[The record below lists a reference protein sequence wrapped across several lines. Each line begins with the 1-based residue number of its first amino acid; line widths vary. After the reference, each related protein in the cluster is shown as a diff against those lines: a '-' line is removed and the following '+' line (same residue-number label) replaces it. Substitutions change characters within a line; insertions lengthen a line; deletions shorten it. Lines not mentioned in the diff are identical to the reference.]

1 MEKLALGFVETRGLI
16 GNIDATDIMP
26 KTSELEYVKYVSIG
40 GGYMNIIFQGDVGA
54 VKSAINA
61 VKSKADFPGN
71 ITATNVIPRPH
82 NFVID
87 LIKNYKESTI
97 NIYERA
103 ALGMIETVGYTPM
116 IEATD
121 AGVKAA
127 DVIASGWVTIGSGY
141 CTIFFRGDVAAV
153 TAAVDA
159 GVKSAEKVGKIVA
172 SFVIPRPHLETNL
185 RLPIG
190 KPTDFSDKIKKNKK
204 EEEPLGKGEALGI
217 VETKGFT
224 ALVEAVDTGL
234 KRAEVSCTG
243 WYKVGSAMVSTIFRG
258 AVAAV
263 TASTEAAAENA
274 KKIGELL
281 GYYVIP
287 RPHLSVEE
295 IVYKFCN

>member
-26 KTSELEYVKYVSIG
+26 KTSELEIVKYVSIG
-40 GGYMNIIFQGDVGA
+40 GGYMNIIYQGDVGA

-61 VKSKADFPGN
+61 VKSKQDFPGS

-82 NFVID
+82 NYVVD
-87 LIKNYKESTI
+87 LIKNYKEATI
-97 NIYERA
+97 NLYERG

-116 IEATD
+116 IEAAD

-127 DVIASGWVTIGSGY
+127 DVIASGWITIGSGY

-172 SFVIPRPHLETNL
+172 SHIIPRPHLEANL

-190 KPTDFSDKIKKNKK
+190 KPADYTKKNKK
-204 EEEPLGKGEALGI
+204 EEDVIGKGEALGI
-217 VETKGFT
+217 VETKGFS

-243 WYKVGSAMVSTIFRG
+243 WYKVGSALVSTIFRG

-263 TASTEAAAENA
+263 TASTQAAAENA
-274 KKIGELL
+274 KNVGELI

-287 RPHLSVEE
+287 RPHISVEE
-295 IVYKFCN
+295 VVYKFSN